1 MKSQAGSAAGKSA
14 QRERAKGRLGAKG
27 RGRQIVDEA
36 LCLRVW
42 GVRCVE
48 ERVEKGE
55 GKMWSLRR
63 FLELRLSFGENP
75 RGASCN

>member
-36 LCLRVW
+36 LCLCVCVC
-42 GVRCVE
+42 GGRCLE

-63 FLELRLSFGENP
+63 FLS
-75 RGASCN
+75 